1 MASALDGI
9 RILDLTR
16 VAPGS
21 LCTMMLGDMGAEVIK
36 IEQLPEPGARRA
48 GSGISPMDEEGKER
62 AAYYALNRNKKS
74 VGLNLKS
81 DGGREVFQRL
91 AQTADVVVEGFRPG
105 VMKRLGVD
113 YRRVSR
119 INPRIIYC
127 SITGYGQDGPYQML
141 PGHDVNYI
149 AMGGALNLIGPAEG
163 PPVIPLNLVGDYAG
177 GTLHA
182 VIGILLALIAREHT
196 GKGQQVDISMT
207 DGVVSL
213 LAAVISD
220 YFFSGSVPKRGQDLL
235 GGGAPC
241 YNVYETKDGDY
252 ISLGCLEPWFWENL
266 CRALGRED
274 FIPHQWDDARRGGML
289 SYFREIFL
297 TKPRDEWFE
306 ELRGK
311 DIPVAKVY
319 TLDEVFAD
327 PQVLHRQMMVEV
339 EHPLKGKIK
348 QVGIAIKLSD
358 TPGKIRSLAPFFGEH
373 TDEVLLGLGYSAK
386 EIEEL
391 RQAGIIG

>member
-1 MASALDGI
+1 
-9 RILDLTR
+9 
-16 VAPGS
+16 
-21 LCTMMLGDMGAEVIK
+21 MMLGDMGAEVIK
-36 IEQLPEPGARRA
+36 IEQLPAPGARRA
-48 GSGISPMDEEGKER
+48 GSGISPMDEEGMKR

-81 DGGREVFQRL
+81 EGGRDIFHRL
-91 AQTADVVVEGFRPG
+91 AEKADVIVEGFRPG

-113 YRRVSR
+113 YQSVSR
-119 INPRIIYC
+119 TNPRVIYC

-182 VIGILLALIAREHT
+182 VIGILLALIARERT

-213 LAAVISD
+213 LAAVASD
-220 YFFSGSVPKRGQDLL
+220 YFFSGSVPKRAGNLL

-241 YNVYETKDGDY
+241 YNVYETKDGNY
-252 ISLGCLEPWFWENL
+252 ISLGCLEPWFWESL

-274 FIPHQWDDARRGGML
+274 FVPYQWDDDRHEEML
-289 SYFREIFL
+289 SYFREVFR
-297 TKPRDEWFE
+297 TKTRDEWFD
-306 ELRGK
+306 ELRAK
-311 DIPVAKVY
+311 DVPVAKVY
-319 TLDEVFAD
+319 ALNEVFAD
-327 PQVLHRQMMVEV
+327 PQMLHRRMMVEV
-339 EHPLKGKIK
+339 DHPSKGKIR

-358 TPGKIRSLAPFFGEH
+358 TPGEIRCLSPFFGEH

-391 RQAGIIG
+391 RRAGKIR

>member
-1 MASALDGI
+1 MALALDGI
-9 RILDLTR
+9 KVLDLTR

-36 IEQLPEPGARRA
+36 VEQLPEPGARRA
-48 GSGISPMDEEGKER
+48 GSGISPIDEEGIER

-74 VGLNLKS
+74 VGINLKS
-81 DGGREVFQRL
+81 DGGRDIFYRL
-91 AQTADVVVEGFRPG
+91 AQEADVIVEGFRPG

-113 YRRVSR
+113 YHSVSR
-119 INPRIIYC
+119 TNPRIIYC

-149 AMGGALNLIGPAEG
+149 SMGGALNLIGPAEG

-182 VIGILLALIAREHT
+182 VIGILLAIIARERT
-196 GKGQQVDISMT
+196 GKGQYVDISMT
-207 DGVVSL
+207 DGVTSL
-213 LAAVISD
+213 LAAVASD
-220 YFFSGSVPKRGQDLL
+220 YFYSGSVPKRERNLL

-241 YNVYETKDGDY
+241 YNVYETKDGHY
-252 ISLGCLEPWFWENL
+252 ISLGCLEPWFWESL

-274 FIPHQWDDARRGGML
+274 FVPHQWDDDQQGEML
-289 SYFREIFL
+289 CYFSEVFL
-297 TKPRDEWFE
+297 TKTRDEWFE

-311 DIPVAKVY
+311 DVPVAKVY
-319 TLDEVFAD
+319 ALNEVFSD
-327 PQVLHRQMMVEV
+327 PQLLHRQMLVEAD
-339 EHPLKGKIK
+339 HPSKGKIR

-358 TPGKIRSLAPFFGEH
+358 TPGEIRSLSPFFGEH
-373 TDEVLLGLGYSAK
+373 TDEVLQDLGYSVK
-386 EIEEL
+386 EIEKL
-391 RQAGIIG
+391 RQAGKIS